1 MVVLVFGSLNMDLVS
16 RTPRLPLPGETII
29 GSNFYTTPGGK
40 GANQAV
46 AIARLGF
53 PTLMIGRVG
62 GDSFGQELLTAVQQS
77 GVDSSGVTIDH
88 SVHSGVAMITV
99 TDRGENQ
106 IIGVLGANERVGDRE
121 LETLN
126 QYLPQA
132 TALLLQLE
140 VPVAVVKAAAIAA
153 HQVGVPVMLDPAPA
167 PTESIADVYPFV
179 DYLVPNEVE
188 AAQLVG
194 FTVNSP
200 ETATKAATLLQQQGA
215 NTVIVKLGAQGVFCA
230 TPTEQFLVPA
240 FTVNAIDTVAAGD
253 AFAGGFATA
262 LVSGLSL
269 QASLIWGN
277 AAGALATTQ
286 KGAQSAM
293 SDRATFLAFL
303 HQQGEVYPEFM
314 DGAP

>member
-1 MVVLVFGSLNMDLVS
+1 MVVLVFGSLNLDLVS

-46 AIARLGF
+46 AIARLGL

-62 GDSFGQELLTAVQQS
+62 GDSFGQALLIAIQQA
-77 GVDSSGVTIDH
+77 GVDSSGVTVDD
-88 SVHSGVAMITV
+88 SVHSGVAVITV
-99 TDRGENQ
+99 TDGGENQ
-106 IIGVLGANERVGDRE
+106 IIGVLGANARVGDRE
-121 LETLN
+121 LDLLN

-132 TALLLQLE
+132 KALLLQLE
-140 VPVAVVKAAAIAA
+140 VPIAAVKAAAIAA
-153 HQVGVPVMLDPAPA
+153 HQAGVPVILDPAPA
-167 PTESIADVYPFV
+167 PTESISDVYPFV

-194 FTVNSP
+194 FPVNSP
-200 ETATKAATLLQQQGA
+200 ATAANAAMTLQQQGA
-215 NTVIVKLGAQGVFCA
+215 TTVMVKLGAQGVFCA
-230 TPTEQFLVPA
+230 TPTEQWFVPA
-240 FTVNAIDTVAAGD
+240 FAVNAIDTVAAGD
-253 AFAGGFATA
+253 AFAGGFAAA

-269 QASLIWGN
+269 QESLTWGN

-303 HQQGEVYPEFM
+303 QQQEV
-314 DGAP
+314 